1 MEFPPY
7 VLRAITEARELAQE
21 DAATPDRRP
30 VLGAVGSI
38 ESVQREEGEMVRY
51 LPFLLEIAL
60 LLYTLIDCIQTDER
74 RVRSLPKLLWT
85 VIIVLVPFV
94 GPIAWLLGGR
104 PPRERPAPGRCAPRL
119 PVRSGV
125 RSRLSDDPRF
135 LAGLGKHKTDPAR
148 DDLLKRWEDS
158 LRRREQEL
166 HHDEG
171 DDTDPGNPR

>member
-1 MEFPPY
+1 
-7 VLRAITEARELAQE
+7 
-21 DAATPDRRP
+21 
-30 VLGAVGSI
+30 
-38 ESVQREEGEMVRY
+38 MVRY

-74 RVRSLPKLLWT
+74 RVRNLPKLLWT

-104 PPRERPAPGRCAPRL
+104 PPREKAGAWPLRPPAPGEKRRPIAPD
-119 PVRSGV
+119 
-125 RSRLSDDPRF
+125 DDPEF

-148 DDLLKRWEDS
+148 DDLLKQWEDD